1 MIRIGIVDD
10 EEPMLGIV
18 QYYIEK
24 SIGPGDKV
32 EVFTF
37 LNGDIFL
44 NEVRRGSKFDILFTD
59 IQMTV
64 MDGMELGREIKQ
76 LQPDLYVVFITSHM
90 EYAAESYVIEAY
102 QYILKQDMEHRLPI
116 VVRRLIDKISKDEG
130 GQYRLVGTTNI
141 QKIFYRDII
150 YICKAKASKYVQ
162 YFTVDNEYKERATL
176 EQIFRELHSK
186 EFILVER
193 SYIVNMK
200 HIYRISGNTIY
211 LKNDNQVAISRAR
224 LSEVKKKINEYWGQL

>member
-24 SIGPGDKV
+24 SIEPGDKV

-102 QYILKQDMEHRLPI
+102 QYILKQDMECRLPI
-116 VVRRLIDKISKDEG
+116 VVRRLINKISKDEG
-130 GQYRLVGTTNI
+130 GEYRLAGTTNI
-141 QKIFYRDII
+141 QKVFYRDII
-150 YICKAKASKYVQ
+150 YICKAKGSKYIQ

-211 LKNDNQVAISRAR
+211 LKNDIQVAISRAR